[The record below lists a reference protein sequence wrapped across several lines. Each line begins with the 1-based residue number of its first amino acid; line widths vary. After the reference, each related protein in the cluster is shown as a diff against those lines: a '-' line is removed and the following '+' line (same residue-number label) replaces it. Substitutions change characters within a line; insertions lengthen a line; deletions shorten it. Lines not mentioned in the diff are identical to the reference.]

1 MVGMSTFRLRTPD
14 RTIDLGE
21 FDNAQEALEHAVAL
35 QPDTRPVNGDLE
47 VLVGDGWHPVATEG
61 DMP

>member
-1 MVGMSTFRLRTPD
+1 MSTFRLRTPD

-21 FDNAQEALEHAVAL
+21 FDNAQEALESAVSL
-35 QPDTRPVNGDLE
+35 QPDARPVDAELE
-47 VLVGDGWHPVATEG
+47 VLVGDGWHPVAMEG